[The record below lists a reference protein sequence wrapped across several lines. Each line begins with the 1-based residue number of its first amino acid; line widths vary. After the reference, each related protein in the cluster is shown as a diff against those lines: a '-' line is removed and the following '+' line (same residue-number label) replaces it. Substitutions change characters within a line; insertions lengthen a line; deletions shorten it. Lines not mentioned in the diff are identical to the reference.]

1 MRFFILLTSL
11 VASSLLAT
19 TVSAFSEAR
28 LICLVNRERVRGYF
42 VSRHLGVIP
51 FSSFFPTQSDLNED
65 AHHHSES
72 QANRR
77 QMTHARSDRPDMG
90 DVARS
95 RGYNYRTRAENVAA
109 GDRTEE
115 SVVYKWMHSEVSG
128 QLCMDELFGE
138 GRVAE
143 LIREPEM
150 AHHEW
155 SGLSTQLDVAA
166 GRILIGEPLTLTVH
180 RRNILTPSFT
190 HAGSGF
196 DPRGN
201 YWTMEFLGMD
211 PSRIN
216 FDQVPVCP

>member
-28 LICLVNRERVRGYF
+28 LICLVNRERV
-42 VSRHLGVIP
+42 
-51 FSSFFPTQSDLNED
+51 
-65 AHHHSES
+65 
-72 QANRR
+72 
-77 QMTHARSDRPDMG
+77 
-90 DVARS
+90 S
-95 RGYNYRTRAENVAA
+95 RGLNPLIMNRTRAENVAA

-128 QLCMDELFGE
+128 QLCMVEPFGE